1 MPLRALRQEYPNHIM
16 HVLSGPQ
23 DLGTPR
29 ALHPVFY
36 GCYDWHSAVHGYWL
50 LARCARL
57 FPAMG
62 HQDMISAVFDE
73 HFTPANMAQELAYF
87 QIPER
92 VSFERPYGWAWI
104 MALAQELDA
113 WDHPRADAWCDVLA
127 PLVADIRR
135 HTFSYFDKLSYA
147 IRVGTHYNTAFALKL
162 MLDFSRHRQDAELE
176 GAITGA
182 ARRYFLADTDYPAHY
197 EPGGD
202 EFLSAALTEALLM
215 ADVLEAAAFADWFAH
230 YLPALSGIGRLMHP
244 AQVSDRTDPKIAHL
258 DGLNLSRA
266 WCMKRIALRLP
277 AADPAV
283 ATLRAAADRHL
294 QASLP
299 HVASGSYAG
308 EHWLA
313 TFAMLAMDV
322 PDQLAGDVTP
332 LQQSQPLFHHTAAL
346 DSRLRRARNRTRSR
360 S

>member
-1 MPLRALRQEYPNHIM
+1 MQLVPEQIAAFASLPLRALRQEYPNHLM
-16 HVLSGPQ
+16 HVLTGSQ
-23 DLGTPR
+23 DSCTPR
-29 ALHPVFY
+29 TLHPVFY

-57 FPAMG
+57 CPAMG
-62 HQDMISAVFDE
+62 QQGAITALFDE
-73 HFTPANMAQELAYF
+73 HFTPANMARELAYF

-92 VSFERPYGWAWI
+92 VSFERPYGWAWV
-104 MALAQELDA
+104 MALAQELDTWAHPHAVA
-113 WDHPRADAWCDVLA
+113 WRGVLA
-127 PLVADIRR
+127 PLVMEIRHR
-135 HTFSYFDKLSYA
+135 VFGYFDKLSYP
-147 IRVGTHYNTAFALKL
+147 IRVGTHYNSAFALKL
-162 MLDFSRHRQDAELE
+162 MLDFSRHQQDVALE
-176 GAITGA
+176 GAITDA
-182 ARRYFLADTDYPAHY
+182 ARRYFQTDVDYPARY

-215 ADVLEAAAFADWFAH
+215 ADVLDAAAFADWFAR
-230 YLPALSGIGRLMHP
+230 YLPALADGERLMQP

-266 WCMKRIALRLP
+266 WCMKRIARRLP
-277 AADPAV
+277 IDAPAV

-294 QASLP
+294 LASLP

-322 PDQLAGDVTP
+322 PD
-332 LQQSQPLFHHTAAL
+332 
-346 DSRLRRARNRTRSR
+346 
-360 S
+360 